1 MPEAKYSCEQDILCG
16 VNIPKD
22 EKNLADLEK
31 KHLPV
36 IEAPDK
42 VDQNETFEINVR
54 VGGIDG
60 VEHPNEAGHFIEWV
74 ELYSG
79 DTFLGRAHYSGG
91 VSYAVARFKVELS
104 HAHGPLKAWAKC
116 NLHGLW
122 EGIKEI
128 QVKRK

>member
-1 MPEAKYSCEQDILCG
+1 MADYKYSCQQDILCG

-22 EKNLADLEK
+22 KNNLADLEK
-31 KHLPV
+31 KHLPI
-36 IEAPDK
+36 IELPDK
-42 VDQNETFEINVR
+42 VGQNEPFEVNVR

-60 VEHPNEAGHFIEWV
+60 VEHPNETGHFIEWV

-79 DTFLGRAHYSGG
+79 DTFVGRCHYCGG
-91 VSYAVARFKVELS
+91 TSYPVARFKLKLS

-122 EGIKEI
+122 EETKDIT
-128 QVKRK
+128 VS